1 MHAHLS
7 VRWAAFRYGLKRV
20 LAFVMVPIQ
29 GGPLKGCLWG
39 AFCGV
44 RYLRGDYDARY
55 ISRLRALAA
64 PGDTFYDVGAH
75 VGYYAVVM
83 SRYLGPTGRVVA
95 FEPLPVNLRFLRRH
109 LRLNRCGNAELV
121 EAAVGEHAGR
131 ATFAAAKGSGRGA
144 LGAGGGTSVRVT
156 RIDDIWADGNSA
168 PPTLIKMD
176 IEGGEL
182 SALRGA
188 GRTLHEHRP
197 VVMLAVHGEDLRRD
211 CTICLQAQ
219 GYELIWYKPNSCI
232 AVASER
238 LEQLRAVRL
247 AWGAVAA

>member
-1 MHAHLS
+1 MRATLLA
-7 VRWAAFRYGLKRV
+7 RWAAFRYGLKRV
-20 LAFVMVPIQ
+20 FAFVVVPIR

-44 RYLRGDYDARY
+44 RYLRGNYDARY
-55 ISRLRALAA
+55 IARLRELVV

-83 SRYLGPTGRVVA
+83 SRQVGPGGRVVA
-95 FEPLPVNLRFLRRH
+95 FEPLPINLRFLRRH
-109 LRLNRCGNAELV
+109 LRLNRCDNAELV
-121 EAAVGEHAGR
+121 EAAVGEHPGR
-131 ATFAAAKGSGRGA
+131 ATFAAAKGSGRGS
-144 LGAGGGTSVRVT
+144 LGAGSGASVRVT
-156 RIDDIWADGNSA
+156 RIDDVWAEGGSA

-211 CTICLQAQ
+211 CTACLQAQ

-238 LEQLRAVRL
+238 LDQLRAVRL
-247 AWGAVAA
+247 AWGGVAA

>member
-7 VRWAAFRYGLKRV
+7 ARWAAFRYALKRV
-20 LAFVMVPIQ
+20 FAFIVVPIQ

-39 AFCGV
+39 AFCGI

-55 ISRLRALAA
+55 IVRLRELVA

-83 SRYLGPTGRVVA
+83 SRHVGPKGRVVA

-109 LRLNRCGNAELV
+109 LRLNRCENAHLV

-144 LGAGGGTSVRVT
+144 LGGSGGTSVRVT
-156 RIDDIWADGNSA
+156 RIDDVWADGGTE

-197 VVMLAVHGEDLRRD
+197 VVMLAVHGEDLRRE
-211 CTICLQAQ
+211 CTSCLQAQ

-232 AVASER
+232 AVAAER
-238 LEQLRAVRL
+238 LDQLRAVRR
-247 AWGAVAA
+247 AWGTVAA